1 MITIQPFR
9 NEYLAS
15 ILNLIKRSD
24 STNRSID
31 TWCGNNMTSVL
42 AFDDEKL
49 IGVLPLEKRLFSLG
63 SDRSLNILWV
73 SAAHVEPEYRSQG
86 VGTAMNHKIQEYFFP
101 DFKAVF
107 VYRGDETSKAY
118 RWYNKLGYH
127 EILSVLSFKK
137 DVIRLDGASD
147 NVLLS
152 NETEISRWEDKL
164 FSCFN
169 RNTGAFGGFPL
180 RHRHFWSDKI
190 KAHYYKEFYTYSI
203 LAITSQD
210 RISGYA
216 FLGKTTMKD
225 GIPRIDIL
233 EFVAPDESVTG
244 IRDRLYNAIMNFA
257 CQRGLKEVRIQ
268 LSTQDP
274 HLQWIK
280 SMGFVN
286 RRRFNVMG
294 RLIDPISY
302 FRECLSG
309 KVDLEEEYQ
318 FIIQTPALGEH
329 TIGKGKNST
338 KLFVHDNLLNDI
350 LLCRSNISNAVEEG
364 RFVIIDGDKNNIK
377 VLESHFPLNKW
388 QYFHIDYI

>member
-1 MITIQPFR
+1 
-9 NEYLAS
+9 
-15 ILNLIKRSD
+15 
-24 STNRSID
+24 
-31 TWCGNNMTSVL
+31 MTSVV
-42 AFDDEKL
+42 AFDDNKL

-63 SDRSLNILWV
+63 GDRFLNILWV
-73 SAAHVEPEYRSQG
+73 SAAHVESEYRSQG
-86 VGTAMNHKIQEYFFP
+86 VGTAMAQKIQEYFFP

-107 VYRGDETSKAY
+107 VYRGDETSRAY

-137 DVIRLDGASD
+137 DVIRLDAAID
-147 NVLLS
+147 YILLS
-152 NETEISRWEDKL
+152 NEAEICSWEDKL
-164 FSCFN
+164 FDCFN
-169 RNTGAFGGFPL
+169 RCTGSMGGFPQ
-180 RHRHFWSDKI
+180 RHSRFWSDKLN
-190 KAHYYKEFYTYSI
+190 AHYYKEFYTYSI
-203 LAITSQD
+203 LAITNHD
-210 RISGYA
+210 KISGYA
-216 FLGKTTMKD
+216 FLGKTAMKD
-225 GIPRIDIL
+225 GIPRVDIL
-233 EFVAPDESVTG
+233 EFVAPDEPVPG
-244 IRDRLYNAIMNFA
+244 IRECLYSAIMTFA
-257 CQRGLKEVRIQ
+257 CQHGLKEVRIQ

-280 SMGFVN
+280 SLGFIN
-286 RRRFNVMG
+286 RWRFNVMG

-329 TIGKGKNST
+329 TIGKGKNSI

-364 RFVIIDGDKNNIK
+364 RFVIIDGDKSNIK

>member
-1 MITIQPFR
+1 MI
-9 NEYLAS
+9 E
-15 ILNLIKRSD
+15 RSD

-31 TWCGNNMTSVL
+31 TWYWNNMTSVV
-42 AFDDEKL
+42 AFDDNKL

-63 SDRSLNILWV
+63 GDRSLNILWV

-86 VGTAMNHKIQEYFFP
+86 VGTAMDNKIQEYFFP

-137 DVIRLDGASD
+137 DVKRLDAAID
-147 NVLLS
+147 YILLS
-152 NETEISRWEDKL
+152 NEAEIRRWEDKL
-164 FSCFN
+164 FDCFK
-169 RNTGAFGGFPL
+169 RYTWSLGGFPL
-180 RHRHFWSDKI
+180 RHRRFWSDKI
-190 KAHYYKEFYTYSI
+190 NAHYYKEFYTYSI

-210 RISGYA
+210 KISGYA
-216 FLGKTTMKD
+216 FLGKTVMKD
-225 GIPRIDIL
+225 GIPRVDIL

-244 IRDRLYNAIMNFA
+244 IRDCLYNAIMNFV
-257 CQRGLKEVRIQ
+257 CQHGLNEVRIQ

-280 SMGFVN
+280 SLGFVN
-286 RRRFNVMG
+286 RWRFNIMG

-302 FRECLSG
+302 FRECLSE
-309 KVDLEEEYQ
+309 KIDLEREYQ

-329 TIGKGKNST
+329 TIGKGKSSI
-338 KLFVHDNLLNDI
+338 KLFAHDNLLNEI

-364 RFVIIDGDKNNIK
+364 RLVIIDGDKNNIK